1 MRADLD
7 ERRRSSRRILGDK
20 SPKKRQKEGNTF
32 RIALMSDRSKYMRTR
47 SMPIGRN
54 FGLRFLMIDRIKC
67 KVCCQF
73 KMINLEHEGQELS

>member
-1 MRADLD
+1 
-7 ERRRSSRRILGDK
+7 
-20 SPKKRQKEGNTF
+20 
-32 RIALMSDRSKYMRTR
+32 MSDRSKYMRTR